1 MNCHSYELHSMSQ
14 IYSSIAARYAM
25 MSGLVG
31 IAAGRQM
38 AVALRNG
45 WLFDFEVA
53 SDSWA

>member
-1 MNCHSYELHSMSQ
+1 MSQ